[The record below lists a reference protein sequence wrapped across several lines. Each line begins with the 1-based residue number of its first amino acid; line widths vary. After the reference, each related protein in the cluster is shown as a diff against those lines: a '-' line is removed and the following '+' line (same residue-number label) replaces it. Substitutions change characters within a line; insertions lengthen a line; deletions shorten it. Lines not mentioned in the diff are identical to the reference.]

1 MNRFRG
7 LIFDVD
13 GTMAETE
20 ELHRRAFNESF
31 AHFGLDWSWDQ
42 DLYRK
47 LLLVT
52 GGKERIAHF
61 QRGRGD
67 GGVLLDAARI
77 AELHRFKTARYAELV
92 AGGGCPLRPGV
103 ADIISSA
110 RSNGQALAIATTTSR
125 GNVDA
130 LLTPVLGSKWQELF
144 NAIVAGDE
152 VAKKKPAPDVYLSVL
167 AALDLP
173 ASSCLAFE
181 DSRNGLL
188 AAQAAG
194 IPVVI
199 SRSMYFGDEAFDGA
213 FCVVQEL
220 SELEAAILS
229 RDLAVAEKSDDPRR
243 PSIKK

>member
-1 MNRFRG
+1 MNQFRG

-31 AHFGLDWSWDQ
+31 AHFGLDWVWDQ

-52 GGKERIAHF
+52 GGKERISHF
-61 QRGRGD
+61 QCERADENAR
-67 GGVLLDAARI
+67 LDAARI

-130 LLTPVLGSKWQELF
+130 LLTP
-144 NAIVAGDE
+144 AARIE
-152 VAKKKPAPDVYLSVL
+152 VARAVQCDRCRRRGRKEEACSGCLPERLGRARSSGEFMRGFRRIRETDCWRLNPPAFQS
-167 AALDLP
+167 
-173 ASSCLAFE
+173 
-181 DSRNGLL
+181 
-188 AAQAAG
+188 
-194 IPVVI
+194 
-199 SRSMYFGDEAFDGA
+199 
-213 FCVVQEL
+213 
-220 SELEAAILS
+220 
-229 RDLAVAEKSDDPRR
+229 
-243 PSIKK
+243 